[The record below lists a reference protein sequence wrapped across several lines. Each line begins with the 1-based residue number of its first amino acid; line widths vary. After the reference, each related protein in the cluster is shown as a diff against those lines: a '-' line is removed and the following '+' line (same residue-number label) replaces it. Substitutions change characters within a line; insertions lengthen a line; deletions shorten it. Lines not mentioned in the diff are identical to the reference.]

1 MAMPM
6 PHSDRWTATDLDQ
19 MPDDGLRY
27 EVLNGQL
34 VVNVAPKPMHQ
45 WLIKRLTQV
54 LDAAVPVD
62 RVVLDGV
69 GTLIGDD
76 EPIPDLMVVTG
87 AIDWQGRGIPAGQV
101 ELAVEVVSKSTTLQ
115 DRLVKPVLYAQA
127 GIPTYWRFEINS
139 FKGRLVDEQLPVLF
153 AYSLG
158 TEGEYEL
165 THRASAG
172 SPVTLRAPFEVTFD
186 PGGLLPRKPTLP
198 RVTCSLSFR
207 SVRDPEPG

>member
-1 MAMPM
+1 MAMPL
-6 PHSDRWTATDLDQ
+6 PRSDHWTAADLDQ

-34 VVNVAPKPMHQ
+34 VVNAAPKPMHQ

-54 LDAAVPVD
+54 LDAVVPAD
-62 RVVLDGV
+62 RLVMDGV
-69 GTLIGDD
+69 GVLIGDD
-76 EPIPDLMVVTG
+76 EPIPDLMVVAG
-87 AIDWQGRGIPAGQV
+87 PIDWHGRGVPASQV

-115 DRLVKPVLYAQA
+115 DRMVKPVLYAQA

-153 AYSLG
+153 AYALG
-158 TEGEYEL
+158 PDGEYEH

-172 SPVTLRAPFEVTFD
+172 DPVTLRAPFEVTFD
-186 PGGLLPRKPTLP
+186 PGALLPR
-198 RVTCSLSFR
+198 
-207 SVRDPEPG
+207 

>member
-1 MAMPM
+1 MTMPI
-6 PHSDRWTATDLDQ
+6 PRSGRWTAADLDQ

-34 VVNVAPKPMHQ
+34 VANAAPKPMHQ

-54 LDAAVPVD
+54 LDAAVPAG

-69 GTLIGDD
+69 GVLIGDD
-76 EPIPDLMVVTG
+76 EPIPDLMVVNG
-87 AIDWQGRGIPAGQV
+87 PIDWYGRGVPVHQV

-139 FKGRLVDEQLPVLF
+139 FKGRLADEQLPVLF
-153 AYSLG
+153 AYALG
-158 TEGEYEL
+158 PDGEYEQ
-165 THRASAG
+165 THRASA
-172 SPVTLRAPFEVTFD
+172 SRPVNLRSPFEVTFD
-186 PGGLLPRKPTLP
+186 PAALLP
-198 RVTCSLSFR
+198 
-207 SVRDPEPG
+207 G